1 MMSVRQIGQHLA
13 TSLGLDSPP
22 IGLALADAPPVGVP
36 AFPGSVPSACTFWRR
51 AERAVFYAT
60 SEQHYRCPIGAMVM
74 GFELPAAVKDEL
86 MSLVGV
92 MVAGNYIG
100 ADEPARIP
108 SLPRKAAGA
117 VYGPLGQLPIEPDFI
132 LLWLSPRQAMMMS
145 EAAGACHWTVT
156 NPPGLLGRPACAAIP
171 ISAARGGAA
180 LSLGCTGMRTYT
192 DIADDRLL
200 AVVSASGLPSLWTAL
215 AATLE
220 ANRAIGAVY
229 AARKAGAA

>member
-1 MMSVRQIGQHLA
+1 MSLREIGQQLS
-13 TSLGLDSPP
+13 TSLGLHAPP
-22 IGLALADAPPVGVP
+22 IGLALADGPPSGV
-36 AFPGSVPSACTFWRR
+36 ATFQGTVPSACTFWRR
-51 AERAVFYAT
+51 AERSVFYAT
-60 SEQHYRCPIGAMVM
+60 SEQHFRCPIGAMVM

-132 LLWLSPRQAMMMS
+132 LLWLSPRQAMLMS

-156 NPPGLLGRPACAAIP
+156 DRPGLLGRPACAAIP
-171 ISAARGGAA
+171 MSAARGGAA

-192 DIADDRLL
+192 EIADDRLL
-200 AVVSASGLPSLWTAL
+200 AVIPASGLRSLWTAL
-215 AATLE
+215 ATALE
-220 ANRAIGAVY
+220 ANRAIGTVY